1 MTAERPLQETARLSA
16 GEYPEVNQI
25 VQNYIY
31 EWHQSEICLSGE
43 ENIEKAL
50 QRADELQLVLNCDG
64 FTLKA
69 ITFTAGDPTS
79 ALSANDSSVNVF
91 EMKWLQKENL
101 LAFEIGELN
110 FSKKQHE
117 KKKKKKKLKH
127 ENIIPSRLT

>member
-1 MTAERPLQETARLSA
+1 MTAERPLWETARLSA

-117 KKKKKKKLKH
+117 KKKKKLQH